1 MDSAA
6 ITIEIQ
12 EIRNRLKAI
21 DEDRQRLA
29 ADAFMQRIEL
39 LDEEHLLEARLGELR
54 DQAAQSSQGE
64 AGQEAARRTDLT
76 HSPGLPTQ

>member
-29 ADAFMQRIEL
+29 DDAFMQRIEL
-39 LDEEHLLEARLGELR
+39 LDEEHVL
-54 DQAAQSSQGE
+54 
-64 AGQEAARRTDLT
+64 
-76 HSPGLPTQ
+76 